1 MIKSV
6 KIISFIII
14 LFSLGIMF
22 YLSFLNSYDINVQNE
37 IIDHVFNMDVSDVIS
52 DDSSINDSVNSKNIV
67 YDDYLG
73 YIYIPRFNIKRLIK
87 SGTDDSVLNANYVG
101 MHRLSGSLDGN
112 DLIILAGHNISNV
125 FSKLHLINIGD
136 IVYINSRL
144 FSRKFVVYDFKIV
157 NEYDGNYLYDNR
169 LNELLLI
176 TCTRNSGERFIV
188 FLKEE
193 L

>member
-1 MIKSV
+1 
-6 KIISFIII
+6 
-14 LFSLGIMF
+14 MF

>member
-6 KIISFIII
+6 KVISFILI

-22 YLSFLNSYDINVQNE
+22 YLNISSSYDISVQNE
-37 IIDHVFNMDVSDVIS
+37 IIDNVFNMDVGDDGTSS
-52 DDSSINDSVNSKNIV
+52 DSSITYSSSNIV
-67 YDDYLG
+67 YEDYLG

-87 SGTDDSVLNANYVG
+87 SGTDDSVLNGNYVG
-101 MHRLSGSLDGN
+101 MHRLSGSLDSD

-125 FSKLHLINIGD
+125 FSKLHSINIGD
-136 IVYINSRL
+136 VVYINSRIL
-144 FSRKFVVYDFKIV
+144 SRKFVVYDKKVV
-157 NEYDGNYLYDNR
+157 NEYDGNYLYNNR
-169 LNELLLI
+169 FNELLLI
-176 TCTRNSGERFIV
+176 TCTKNSGERLIV